1 MPLFSTLE
9 ITSMKKT
16 LIALAAVAAT
26 GAAFAQSS
34 VTLYGVADVSVAKA
48 TGAKVAASANGLLN
62 NGNSRWGLKGS
73 EDLGGGLKANF
84 VFEAG
89 VNLATGATD
98 ANTFQRNAFLELAGN
113 FGSVRAGR
121 SLSPTFYGIAAYEL
135 TGAANY
141 AVIGSQFA
149 FTNSTRNDAMI
160 AYTTP
165 SMGGLTATLGVK
177 LAGNNAGK
185 QKIDSNVIYKSGPVI
200 VGFTYAKV
208 DGEKKSVSLGGSYD
222 LGTVKLAAGFFDP
235 NDARKGFSLGAS
247 APLGPVTLTFDM
259 ARDTGSAVKSTDYVL
274 EGKYALSKR
283 TFAYGV
289 LHRDGSAKVNT
300 YGVGVRHN
308 F

>member
-1 MPLFSTLE
+1 
-9 ITSMKKT
+9 MKKT

-34 VTLYGVADVSVAKA
+34 VTLYGVADVAVGKA
-48 TGAKVAASANGLLN
+48 TGGKFGAMANGLAN
-62 NGNSRWGLKGS
+62 NGNSRWGLKGT

-84 VFEAG
+84 VMEAG

-98 ANTFQRNAFLELAGN
+98 ANTFQRNAFMELAGN
-113 FGSVRAGR
+113 FGTVRAGR
-121 SLSPTFYGIAAYEL
+121 SLSPTFYGITSYEL

-141 AVIGSQFA
+141 AVIASQFG
-149 FTNSTRNDAMI
+149 FTDATRNDAMI

-165 SMGGLTATLGVK
+165 DMSGLKATLGVK
-177 LAGNNAGK
+177 LAGNNAGN
-185 QKIDSNVIYKSGPVI
+185 QKIDMNVIYKAGPVAA
-200 VGFTYAKV
+200 GLTYTKT
-208 DGEKKSVSLGGSYD
+208 DGQTKSFSLGGSYD
-222 LGTVKLAAGFFDP
+222 FGAVKVAAGYFDP
-235 NDARKGFSLGAS
+235 SDARKGFSLGAS
-247 APLGPVTLTFDM
+247 APLGPVTLTFDL

-289 LHRDGSAKVNT
+289 LHRKGATSVST
-300 YGVGVRHN
+300 YAVGVRHN

>member
-1 MPLFSTLE
+1 
-9 ITSMKKT
+9 MKKT

-62 NGNSRWGLKGS
+62 NGNSRLGVKGT
-73 EDLGGGLKANF
+73 EDLGGGLKVNFNFEHGINIAN
-84 VFEAG
+84 
-89 VNLATGATD
+89 GATD
-98 ANTFQRNAFLELAGN
+98 ANTWQRAAFVEIAGG

-121 SLSPTFYGIAAYEL
+121 SLSRQFYAVAAYEL

-141 AVIGSQFA
+141 SAVANQFGYGGA
-149 FTNSTRNDAMI
+149 TRNDAMVS
-160 AYTTP
+160 YTTP
-165 SMGGLTATLGVK
+165 VVAGGLKATLGTK
-177 LAGNNAGK
+177 LAGNNGGNAK
-185 QKIDSNVIYKSGPVI
+185 TEANVIYAAGPVA
-200 VGFTYAKV
+200 VALGYDKTS
-208 DGEKKSVSLGGSYD
+208 GSEKSVTLGGSYD
-222 LGTVKLAAGFFDP
+222 LGAAKIAAGFYDP
-235 NDARKGFSLGAS
+235 AGARKGYSLGVS
-247 APLGPVTLTFDM
+247 APMGPVTLTFDL

-289 LHRDGSAKVNT
+289 FYRDGSAKVNT